1 MLDPEAIYEKQELIG
16 KGSFGAVY
24 KGFVHH
30 RQEGRSSSG
39 GHKQERSKLISHKQP
54 NNKTG

>member
-24 KGFVHH
+24 KGFVQH
-30 RQEGRSSSG
+30 
-39 GHKQERSKLISHKQP
+39 
-54 NNKTG
+54 